1 LQVYRRDGDVLK
13 LAAMVGGRNPWPDG
27 TYDDKQPPEKR
38 KPLGQWTW
46 TDANND
52 GTVQEGEVV
61 WFAPP
66 GKGQYATF
74 GIMIAALVVIG
85 VRISRSI
92 VKRDRA
98 RDEALGLN
106 D

>member
-1 LQVYRRDGDVLK
+1 MQIVQTTRVVLPATVPDP
-13 LAAMVGGRNPWPDG
+13 LGGRNVSDCIGLYPKPGCG
-27 TYDDKQPPEKR
+27 TEAVLSGDR
-38 KPLGQWTW
+38 G
-46 TDANND
+46 
-52 GTVQEGEVV
+52 GSM
-61 WFAPP
+61 
-66 GKGQYATF
+66 QYATF
-74 GIMIAALVVIG
+74 GIMITALIVIG

>member
-1 LQVYRRDGDVLK
+1 MERWSRMLFNQTTRVVLPATVPDP
-13 LAAMVGGRNPWPDG
+13 LGGRNVSDCIGLYPKPGCG
-27 TYDDKQPPEKR
+27 TEPVLSGDR
-38 KPLGQWTW
+38 G
-46 TDANND
+46 
-52 GTVQEGEVV
+52 GSM
-61 WFAPP
+61 
-66 GKGQYATF
+66 QYATF

>member
-1 LQVYRRDGDVLK
+1 MERWGRMQFNQATRVVIPATVPDPL
-13 LAAMVGGRNPWPDG
+13 GGRNVSDCIGLYP
-27 TYDDKQPPEKR
+27 
-38 KPLGQWTW
+38 KPGCGSEPVLSG
-46 TDANND
+46 DR
-52 GTVQEGEVV
+52 GGSM
-61 WFAPP
+61 
-66 GKGQYATF
+66 QYATF
-74 GIMIAALVVIG
+74 GIMITALIVIG